1 MAHSS
6 TFGGT
11 PAQTSGETA
20 GMSGANAGS
29 RFAPERSRDIV
40 CLGRLAVDLYAQQ
53 VGARLEDVS
62 SFAKYLGGSS
72 ANIAFGCARLGLS
85 AAMLARVGND
95 HMGRFLTE
103 TLTKEGCDVSHVRV
117 DQERLT
123 ALVLLGLKDRD
134 TFPLIFYRE
143 NCADMAV
150 DEADFDEAFIASSKA
165 LLITGTHFSTEQVNR
180 TSRRA
185 LDYARRNQVRT
196 VLDIDYRPV
205 LWGLTG
211 KADGETRFVA
221 SEGVTAHLQRILP
234 LFDLVIGTEEEFRI
248 AGGKSELVD
257 ALAMVRAV
265 TPATLVLKRG
275 PLGCQIIDGKVP
287 ASLDDVPVHGGV
299 QVEVL
304 NVLGAGDAFASGFL
318 SGWLRDQPL
327 EACARA
333 GNASGALVVSRHACA
348 PAMPTPAELD
358 YFLREAKADPERM
371 RRPDRDATLAR
382 LHRVTPARK
391 QWNEVLGFAFDH
403 RNQFF
408 ELAQQTGASDARIT
422 RLKGLFV
429 EAVSQTESA
438 LGLQGRIGV
447 LIDDRYGQDALNA
460 ATGRGWWIGRPVEL
474 PGSVPLVFDHGR
486 SVGTTLVT
494 WPQEHVAKC
503 LVQFHPDEPIEQ
515 RLEQEAQLRALY
527 DATQAS
533 GHELL
538 LEVIPPKHP
547 NLPQG
552 PNVVYRALK
561 RLYNIGIYPEWWK
574 LEPMD
579 AAQWRNVDAL
589 IAERDPYC
597 RGVVLLG
604 LSAGVEQLND
614 GFRAAARS
622 STCRGFTVGRT
633 IFHEPSH
640 AWLAGEIGDDELIA
654 RVRRIFETLIASWRA
669 ARESVAGEPD
679 AKTHVHQEQA
689 A

>member
-1 MAHSS
+1 MALTHSTPPGS
-6 TFGGT
+6 TPG
-11 PAQTSGETA
+11 
-20 GMSGANAGS
+20 
-29 RFAPERSRDIV
+29 RFAAGRSRDIV
-40 CLGRLAVDLYAQQ
+40 CLGRLGVDLYAQQ

-62 SFAKYLGGSS
+62 TFAKYLGGSS
-72 ANIAFGCARLGLS
+72 ANIAFGCARLGLKS
-85 AAMLARVGND
+85 AMLTRVGDD
-95 HMGRFLTE
+95 HMGRFLVE
-103 TLTKEGCDVSHVRV
+103 TLTKEGCDTSHVRV
-117 DQERLT
+117 DPERLT

-150 DEADFDEAFIASSKA
+150 DPGDFDEAFIASSKA

-180 TSRRA
+180 TSLTA
-185 LDYARRNQVRT
+185 LDYARRNNVRT

-221 SEGVTAHLQRILP
+221 SEGVSAHLQRILP
-234 LFDLVIGTEEEFRI
+234 HFDLVIGTEEEFRI
-248 AGGKSELVD
+248 AGGKESLVD
-257 ALAMVRAV
+257 ALRRVREV
-265 TPATLVLKRG
+265 TGATLLVKRG
-275 PLGCQIIDGKVP
+275 PLGCQIVEGAVP
-287 ASLDDVPVHGGV
+287 ASMDDLPMQRGV
-299 QVEVL
+299 EVEVL

-318 SGWLRDQPL
+318 SGWLRDASL
-327 EACARA
+327 EDCARSA
-333 GNASGALVVSRHACA
+333 NACGALVVSRHGCA
-348 PAMPTPAELD
+348 PAMPTPVELD
-358 YFLREAKADPERM
+358 YFLREAAADPVRM

-391 QWNEVLGFAFDH
+391 RHDEVLGFAFDH

-408 ELAQQTGASDARIT
+408 DLAQQTGVSEARISY
-422 RLKGLFV
+422 LKNLFV
-429 EAVSQTESA
+429 EAVAQTERT

-486 SVGTTLVT
+486 SIGTTLAS
-494 WPQEHVAKC
+494 WPIDHTVKC
-503 LVQFHPDEPIEQ
+503 LVQFHPDEPVEQ

-538 LEVIPPKHP
+538 LEVIPPKLGGKP
-547 NLPQG
+547 NAPDT
-552 PNVVYRALK
+552 VYRALK
-561 RLYNIGIYPEWWK
+561 RLYNIGLYPEWWK
-574 LEPMD
+574 LEPTG
-579 AAQWRNVDAL
+579 AAQWREIDAL

-604 LSAGVEQLND
+604 LSAPIDQLVE
-614 GFRAAARS
+614 GFRAAAAS
-622 STCRGFTVGRT
+622 NTCRGFTVGRS
-633 IFHEPSH
+633 IFYEPSV
-640 AWLAGEIGDDELIA
+640 AWLSGEIGDDEVIA
-654 RVRRIFETLIASWRA
+654 RARRAFETLIGAWRA
-669 ARESVAGEPD
+669 ARTEARGAHDNHEE
-679 AKTHVHQEQA
+679 KA